1 MSKRHEVVQMS
12 KSTVPDEVRQ
22 IAEDIR
28 EMKIRGAGEVA
39 RSAVRALMIMCQRSR
54 ASNMEGWCDDLRAAA
69 LALLETRPTAVSLPN
84 AIRYVMHRV
93 NQARQQIQDLEKLRS
108 AAIKAG
114 EEFIENSN
122 TAIERI
128 GEIGAR
134 RIKDGDVIMTHCNSS
149 AAISVIETAWGMGKR
164 IHVFA
169 TETRPRFQ
177 GRITAGILGRHGIPV
192 TMIVDSAARYF
203 MKEIDKLIVG
213 ADAVTANGAVVNKI
227 GTSMI
232 ALAAKESNVRTF
244 VAAETY
250 KFSPETMIGE
260 VVAIERRPT
269 EEVMSDDELRR
280 LQNVEVRNPSFDV
293 TPPEYID
300 LIITERGIIPPQGA
314 ILVLQEVMGAITPE
328 ELEEYRTF
336 TLAEVD

>member
-1 MSKRHEVVQMS
+1 MDAVKIPAEV
-12 KSTVPDEVRQ
+12 KQ

-28 EMKIRGAGEVA
+28 EMKIRGAGELA
-39 RSAVRALMIMCQRSR
+39 RSAVKALMI
-54 ASNMEGWCDDLRAAA
+54 ASEKSSAKNAQDFLADLRAAA
-69 LALLETRPTAVSLPN
+69 MALLKTRPTAVSLPN
-84 AIRYVMHRV
+84 GIRYVMHRV
-93 NQARQQIQDLEKLRS
+93 GQASQGIESVDELRLVAIR
-108 AAIKAG
+108 AA
-114 EEFIENSN
+114 EEFIANSN

-134 RIKDGDVIMTHCNSS
+134 RIKDGDVLMTHCNSS
-149 AAISVIETAWGMGKR
+149 AAISIIETAWQMGKR
-164 IHVFA
+164 IHVYA

-177 GRITAGILGRHGIPV
+177 GRMTAGILLKHGIPV

-203 MKEIDKLIVG
+203 MKDIDKVIVG

-232 ALAAKESNVRTF
+232 ALAAKESNVRMF

-260 VVAIERRPT
+260 VVAIEERST
-269 EEVMSDDELRR
+269 DEVMSKRELHE
-280 LQNVEVRNPSFDV
+280 LPNMEVKNPSFDV

-300 LIITERGIIPPQGA
+300 LIITEKGITPPQGA
-314 ILVLQEVMGAITPE
+314 ILVLQEVMGVITPE